1 MYLKQL
7 TEVRRS
13 NNQLCSDGKTSGSYC
28 DVKLLENGGAEV
40 VKHEADVNDLIHDG
54 QIGDREIVIENPEA
68 LLDNSNEVLD
78 PDTHRAEL
86 LVSVT
91 LSVTLV
97 TLGTVAW
104 GARGDHFESST
115 ARGCFSDLGDT
126 CIVT

>member
-13 NNQLCSDGKTSGSYC
+13 NNQLFSDGKTSGSYC

-104 GARGDHFESST
+104 GARGS
-115 ARGCFSDLGDT
+115 
-126 CIVT
+126 